1 MLLRLLR
8 EGVIFAFLALWAN
21 KLRTFLSLLGITIG
35 IFAVIS
41 VFAFVDSWEAQI
53 KNSLANL
60 GNEVI
65 YIEKFPWTFG
75 SDYPWWKYVV
85 RPVPTYKEY
94 EQLQQRSATAAAVTI
109 MTTFNGELAK
119 YEKNSISGPNV
130 MAVSHDYDEV
140 RDFEIDKGRYFSPAE
155 SYLGARVI
163 IIGKTIADQLFLGL
177 DPVGREMVVF
187 DQKVKV
193 LGTFKAEGNNSI
205 NTSLDDA
212 LMVPINLVRKTRG
225 ADFSNMYPLILV
237 KGKEGI
243 AVSELKDDL
252 RGTLRAIRKLKP
264 TQEENF
270 ALNQISLLANQLSA
284 LFGAIGLIGWI
295 IGGFSILVGGF
306 GIANIMFVSVYERT
320 NQIGIQKALGA
331 KNYFI
336 LFQFLI
342 ESVVLSL
349 LGGLLG
355 LFLVYLMTV
364 IAANALDFP
373 VFLSASNFW
382 LGIFVSA
389 IIGILAG
396 ILPAI
401 RASRMNPV
409 DAIRS
414 A

>member
-1 MLLRLLR
+1 M
-8 EGVIFAFLALWAN
+8 
-21 KLRTFLSLLGITIG
+21 
-35 IFAVIS
+35 
-41 VFAFVDSWEAQI
+41 
-53 KNSLANL
+53 
-60 GNEVI
+60 
-65 YIEKFPWTFG
+65 
-75 SDYPWWKYVV
+75 
-85 RPVPTYKEY
+85 
-94 EQLQQRSATAAAVTI
+94 
-109 MTTFNGELAK
+109 
-119 YEKNSISGPNV
+119 
-130 MAVSHDYDEV
+130 
-140 RDFEIDKGRYFSPAE
+140 
-155 SYLGARVI
+155 
-163 IIGKTIADQLFLGL
+163 
-177 DPVGREMVVF
+177 
-187 DQKVKV
+187 
-193 LGTFKAEGNNSI
+193 
-205 NTSLDDA
+205 
-212 LMVPINLVRKTRG
+212 
-225 ADFSNMYPLILV
+225 
-237 KGKEGI
+237 
-243 AVSELKDDL
+243 SELKDDI

-264 TQEENF
+264 AQEENF
-270 ALNQISLLANQLSA
+270 ALNQISLLANQLSV
-284 LFGAIGLIGWI
+284 LFGAIGVIGWI

-355 LFLVYLMTV
+355 LLLVYLMTV
-364 IAANALDFP
+364 VAANALDFP

-389 IIGILAG
+389 IIGVLAG

>member
-41 VFAFVDSWEAQI
+41 VFTFVDSWEAQI
-53 KNSLANL
+53 KSSLSNL

-75 SDYPWWKYVV
+75 SDYPWWKYVM
-85 RPVPTYKEY
+85 RPVPTYKEF
-94 EQLQQRSATAAAVTI
+94 EQLQSRSETAAAVCL
-109 MTTFNGELAK
+109 MTTFQGKLAK
-119 YEKNSISGPNV
+119 YGKNSIQDPNV
-130 MAVSHDYDEV
+130 MAVSHDFDQV
-140 RDFEIDKGRYFSPAE
+140 RDFEIDRGRYFSPAE
-155 SYLGARVI
+155 SYLGARAI
-163 IIGKTIADQLFLGL
+163 LIGKEVADQLFLGL
-177 DPVGREMVVF
+177 DPIGHEMIVF
-187 DQKVKV
+187 GQKVRV
-193 LGTFKAEGNNSI
+193 IGTFKPEGNNSI

-212 LMVPINLVRKTRG
+212 FVVPVNLVRKTRG

-243 AVSELKDDL
+243 PVDELKDDL

-264 TQEENF
+264 AQEENF
-270 ALNQISLLANQLSA
+270 ALNQISLLANQLNQ
-284 LFGAIGLIGWI
+284 LFSAIGVIGWI

-320 NQIGIQKALGA
+320 SQIGIQKALGA

-336 LFQFLI
+336 LFQFLV

-349 LGGLLG
+349 LGGILG
-355 LFLVYLMTV
+355 LFMVYLMTLV
-364 IAANALDFP
+364 AAKALDFDI
-373 VFLSASNFW
+373 FLSLANIN
-382 LGIFVSA
+382 LGLFVSA
-389 IIGILAG
+389 IIGVLAG

-409 DAIRS
+409 DAIRAS
-414 A
+414 

>member
-94 EQLQQRSATAAAVTI
+94 EQLQQRSETAAAVTI
-109 MTTFNGELAK
+109 MTTFNGKLAK
-119 YEKNSISGPNV
+119 YEKNSLSGPNV
-130 MAVSHDYDEV
+130 MAVSHDYDQV

-155 SYLGARVI
+155 SHIGARVI
-163 IIGKTIADQLFLGL
+163 IIGKTVADQLFLGL
-177 DPVGREMVVF
+177 DPVGREMIVF
-187 DQKVKV
+187 DQKVRV

-225 ADFSNMYPLILV
+225 ADFSDMYPLILV

-243 AVSELKDDL
+243 PVSELKDDL

-264 TQEENF
+264 AQEENF
-270 ALNQISLLANQLSA
+270 ALNQISLLANQLNA
-284 LFGAIGLIGWI
+284 LFGAIGVIGWI

-320 NQIGIQKALGA
+320 SQIGIQKALGA

-349 LGGLLG
+349 LGGMLG
-355 LFLVYLMTV
+355 LLLVYLMTL
-364 IAANALDFP
+364 IAAKALDFP
-373 VFLSASNFW
+373 VFLSAANFW
-382 LGIFVSA
+382 LGIFVSG
-389 IIGILAG
+389 IIGVLAG

-414 A
+414 S

>member
-94 EQLQQRSATAAAVTI
+94 EQLQQRSETAAAVTI

-243 AVSELKDDL
+243 TVSELKDDL

-320 NQIGIQKALGA
+320 SQIGIQKALGA

-342 ESVVLSL
+342 ESVVLSM

-355 LFLVYLMTV
+355 LFMVYLMTV

-389 IIGILAG
+389 IIGVLAG

>member
-94 EQLQQRSATAAAVTI
+94 EQLQQRAETAAAVTI
-109 MTTFNGELAK
+109 MTTFNGKLAK

-130 MAVSHDYDEV
+130 MAVSHDYDQV

-177 DPVGREMVVF
+177 DPVGREMIVF

-212 LMVPINLVRKTRG
+212 LMVPINFVRKTRG

-243 AVSELKDDL
+243 AVSELKDDI

-264 TQEENF
+264 AQEENF

-284 LFGAIGLIGWI
+284 LFGIIGVIGWI

-320 NQIGIQKALGA
+320 SQIGIQKALGA

-336 LFQFLI
+336 LFQFLV

-355 LFLVYLMTV
+355 LLLVYLMTV
-364 IAANALDFP
+364 IAAKALDFP

-389 IIGILAG
+389 IIGVLAG

-401 RASRMNPV
+401 RAARMNPV

>member
-53 KNSLANL
+53 KNSLSNL

-75 SDYPWWKYVV
+75 SDYPWWKYAI
-85 RPVPTYKEY
+85 RPVPTYKEF
-94 EQLQQRSATAAAVTI
+94 EQLQQRSETAAAVTI
-109 MTTFNGELAK
+109 MTTFNGKLAK
-119 YEKNSISGPNV
+119 YEKNSITGPNV
-130 MAVSHDYDEV
+130 MAVSHDYDQV
-140 RDFEIDKGRYFSPAE
+140 RDFELDKGRYFSPSE
-155 SYLGARVI
+155 SHVGARVVL
-163 IIGKTIADQLFLGL
+163 IGKTIADQLFLGL

-187 DQKVKV
+187 DQKVRV

-225 ADFSNMYPLILV
+225 ADFSNMYPLLLV

-243 AVSELKDDL
+243 PVTELKDDL
-252 RGTLRAIRKLKP
+252 RGTLRAIRKIKP
-264 TQEENF
+264 AQEENF
-270 ALNQISLLANQLSA
+270 ALNQISLLANQLNA
-284 LFGAIGLIGWI
+284 LFGIIGVIGWI

-320 NQIGIQKALGA
+320 GQIGIQKALGA

-336 LFQFLI
+336 LFQFLV

-349 LGGLLG
+349 LGGLFG
-355 LFLVYLMTV
+355 LMLVYLMTL
-364 IAANALDFP
+364 IAANALDFA

-389 IIGILAG
+389 IIGVLAG

-414 A
+414 S

>member
-60 GNEVI
+60 GNKVI

-75 SDYPWWKYVV
+75 SDYPWWKYVI

-94 EQLQQRSATAAAVTI
+94 EQLQQRSETAAAVTI
-109 MTTFNGELAK
+109 MTTFNGKLAK
-119 YEKNSISGPNV
+119 YEKNSLTNPNV
-130 MAVSHDYDEV
+130 MAVSHDYDQV
-140 RDFEIDKGRYFSPAE
+140 RDFEIDQGRYFSPAE
-155 SYLGARVI
+155 SHLGARVI
-163 IIGKTIADQLFLGL
+163 IIGKTIADELFLGL
-177 DPVGREMVVF
+177 DPVGREMIVF

-243 AVSELKDDL
+243 AVTELKDDI

-264 TQEENF
+264 AQEENF

-284 LFGAIGLIGWI
+284 LFGVIGVIGWI

-320 NQIGIQKALGA
+320 SQIGIQKALGA

-355 LFLVYLMTV
+355 LLLVYVMTV
-364 IAANALDFP
+364 VAAKVLDFP
-373 VFLSASNFW
+373 VFLSAANFW

-389 IIGILAG
+389 SIGVLAG